1 MRETLTSATVSTW
14 ANLLVRSLGLLLL
27 LPLVMAQSTPAE
39 VVVWLL
45 LGNAATYAAI
55 ADFGLLPTCTRAV
68 SFATARS
75 SPTVATVAMPL
86 EGGLPLL
93 VGTMRSM
100 YRKAALLTLAGA
112 LVAGLPALAGPIAAL
127 DTRAAAWL
135 AAASVL
141 AGMAVAVLGNQYAA
155 FLSGSGRVAAV
166 QRTLAWT
173 GGAAIVT
180 GFLILMAG
188 ASIFAVIVAQ
198 QAWTAVGTL
207 WLSRQADRAVEG
219 CVYSQC
225 RAGDAGWRAWIWSG
239 AWRSGVSTLLTAGAL
254 QASNFLVAQIPDRA
268 ASAAYLFSLR
278 LVQAISQFAQA
289 PFYSRIPE
297 LSRLH
302 AEGETAGKH
311 RLAASAMRASHWVFV
326 AGFVVVAIGAEPALR
341 AIGSSVAPASPLI
354 WATLGIA
361 MFGER
366 YGAMHLQLYST
377 TNRIVWHLAAIRYFA
392 GFLAGALLLL
402 PWLGLPAVPV
412 ALLVSCW
419 TLYVGYCTR
428 LSYAEMGVRFA
439 AFERT
444 VMLPALAALIACSA
458 ASLGWPLR

>member
-1 MRETLTSATVSTW
+1 VREPLTPATLATW
-14 ANLLVRSLGLLLL
+14 ANLLVRSIGLLVL
-27 LPLVMAQSTPAE
+27 LPMVMAQSAPAD

-68 SFATARS
+68 AFALARP
-75 SPTVATVAMPL
+75 SPAAAAATIAP
-86 EGGLPLL
+86 EGGLPAL

-100 YRKAALLTLAGA
+100 YRRAAFGSIVVA
-112 LVAGLPALAGPIAAL
+112 LVVGMPALAGPIGAI
-127 DTRAAAWL
+127 DTRGSAWL

-141 AGMAVAVLGNQYAA
+141 AGMAVAVMGNQYAA
-155 FLSGSGRVAAV
+155 FLSGSGQVATV

-173 GGAAIVT
+173 GGAGILT
-180 GFLILMAG
+180 GLLILAAKG
-188 ASIFAVIVAQ
+188 SIFAVIVAQ
-198 QAWTAVGTL
+198 QAWTAVGAL
-207 WLSRQADRAVEG
+207 LLAKESERAVTG
-219 CVYSQC
+219 CVYSRC
-225 RAGDAGWRAWIWSG
+225 RTAVPQWRTWIWSG

-297 LSRLH
+297 LARLQ
-302 AEGETAGKH
+302 AEGELTT
-311 RLAASAMRASHWVFV
+311 RRQLAASAMRISHWVFV
-326 AGFVVVAIGAEPALR
+326 AGFGVIVCGASPALR
-341 AIGSSVAPASPLI
+341 AIGSAVAPASPAI
-354 WATLGIA
+354 MAVLGVA

-366 YGAMHLQLYST
+366 YGAMHLQLFST
-377 TNRIVWHLAAIRYFA
+377 TNKILWHVAAMRYFA
-392 GFLAGALLLL
+392 GFLVGALLLM

-428 LSYAEMGVRFA
+428 LSYAELGVRMV

-444 VMLPALAALIACSA
+444 VMLPALAALLLVSVMA
-458 ASLGWPLR
+458 LGWEAR